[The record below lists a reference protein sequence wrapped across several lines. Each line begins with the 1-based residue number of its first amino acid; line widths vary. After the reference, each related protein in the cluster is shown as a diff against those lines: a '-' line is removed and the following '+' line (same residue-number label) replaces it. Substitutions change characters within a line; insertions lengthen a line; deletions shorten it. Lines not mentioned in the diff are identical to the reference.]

1 MENGDEQQQYAKVEA
16 SVSEDSGGGF
26 SVDELDS
33 EYGDGEQVLRP
44 RSAESR
50 VPSSNGFYNY
60 KSEVRKQNCFF
71 GSSVISVAGL
81 LIAAYFLMGLS
92 FTPANIGIFGD
103 ETNMKGSSGEVG
115 LEAAN
120 AEMQDII
127 DKEIIEAE
135 EAGVIDED
143 GVIVG
148 DIVKRAKDKKKKR
161 NKAAERFKHLID
173 SKQNSIGA
181 NDWVEKKDW
190 WKIHDRDFDI
200 DQMSKED
207 RKAWKSSIKKQK
219 MMKRRCKKNPT
230 MEECSNKDFVTSLTD
245 IRDKLVKHYNYEATG
260 PGKESTPNP
269 KDDVDRGGHDNIKH
283 DGTHS
288 TGVVEPVEGTSGDQD
303 SAGQVQ
309 DEAESEI
316 ADETATKD
324 ETDTEPA
331 IEDENSIETH
341 QDPDTDVVQ
350 HPTISADFDVIKQVK
365 HDSLSFT

>member
-1 MENGDEQQQYAKVEA
+1 MENGDDQQQYAKVEA

-181 NDWVEKKDW
+181 NDWVEKKIWFERLGCSDLVCYTVLNTA
-190 WKIHDRDFDI
+190 FDH
-200 DQMSKED
+200 
-207 RKAWKSSIKKQK
+207 
-219 MMKRRCKKNPT
+219 C
-230 MEECSNKDFVTSLTD
+230 
-245 IRDKLVKHYNYEATG
+245 
-260 PGKESTPNP
+260 
-269 KDDVDRGGHDNIKH
+269 
-283 DGTHS
+283 
-288 TGVVEPVEGTSGDQD
+288 D
-303 SAGQVQ
+303 SA
-309 DEAESEI
+309 I
-316 ADETATKD
+316 
-324 ETDTEPA
+324 
-331 IEDENSIETH
+331 NR
-341 QDPDTDVVQ
+341 
-350 HPTISADFDVIKQVK
+350 
-365 HDSLSFT
+365 